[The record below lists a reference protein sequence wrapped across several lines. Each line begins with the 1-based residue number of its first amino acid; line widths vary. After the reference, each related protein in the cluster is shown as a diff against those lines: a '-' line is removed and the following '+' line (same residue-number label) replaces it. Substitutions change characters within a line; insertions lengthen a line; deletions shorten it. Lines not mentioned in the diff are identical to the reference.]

1 MHATESPAATDVSE
15 RITRRTERMLCL
27 INLGGTVENY
37 GSSLHV
43 AGFRLALGH
52 IAEMDESVWN
62 RFKREVKERV
72 QQQSHH

>member
-1 MHATESPAATDVSE
+1 
-15 RITRRTERMLCL
+15 MLCL

-72 QQQSHH
+72 QQQSLH